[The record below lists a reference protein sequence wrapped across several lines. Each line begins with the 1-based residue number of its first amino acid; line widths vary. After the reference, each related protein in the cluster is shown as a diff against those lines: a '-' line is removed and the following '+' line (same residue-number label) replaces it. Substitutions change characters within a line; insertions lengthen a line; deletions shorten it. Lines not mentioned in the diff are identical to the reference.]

1 MRKTPFLSLFLPRCG
16 GFRKGQFLPLFF
28 AAVRNRGS
36 RDGDSDRQTFSEA
49 EETGQALK
57 IFLPLPP
64 PGISHAIRE
73 ITVVSNTQQRLL
85 DFAALLDWRPFF
97 GRGGTRWLDC
107 RPLVSLLFFIM
118 TYCPKREEEKPFGL
132 SNPSRRLRRKWAA
145 KCERRSREA

>member
-1 MRKTPFLSLFLPRCG
+1 MRKTPFLSLYPAAEASG
-16 GFRKGQFLPLFF
+16 KGNFYLFF
-28 AAVRNRGS
+28 AAVRNCGS
-36 RDGDSDRQTFSEA
+36 RDVDSDRQTFLKA

-57 IFLPLPP
+57 IFLSPL

-85 DFAALLDWRPFF
+85 DFASLLDWRLLF